1 MNARRDETVDLLQ
14 ALIRNA
20 CVNDGTV
27 SSGGESRS
35 VATLA
40 GYLDDPGTVFEP
52 EPGRQSV
59 LYRVPGADPNAPTLL
74 MMGHTDVVPVNEAG
88 WTHDPFA
95 AVIDDG
101 FIWGRGAIDMLNVTA
116 AMAVAFRPY
125 LKGEV
130 SPPAGDLMF
139 LAVADE
145 EASGT
150 HGARFL
156 TENHWDELAADFVL
170 TEIAYPPIDLGGGVR
185 YPVSVGEKGPFWTH
199 VHAKGTPGHGST
211 PYGSDN
217 ALEALVGGLAALF
230 ETDSLVGITDIW
242 RGFVDGLGLDAD
254 LAAELVDPE
263 RVDAAIDRINATDPR
278 LATYLHACTH
288 LTVSPNVVEGGM
300 KMNMIP
306 DQAVGQ
312 IDLRAL
318 PGQDRSDVDA
328 YLGKSMRRYADRLTL
343 EPQADFLATESRP
356 TGDLWDV
363 IVASLE
369 KLTGSDA
376 VVPTLMPASTDA
388 RFFRARGSVA
398 YGVGLF
404 DERVSFP
411 EFLSMFHGNDE
422 RVSVESVGLTVAL
435 FDEVL
440 ARWRDR

>member
-1 MNARRDETVDLLQ
+1 MNERRSETVALLQ
-14 ALIRNA
+14 ALIRNR

-27 SSGGESRS
+27 GSGGESRS

-40 GYLDDPGTVFEP
+40 SYLDEPGMVFEP
-52 EPGRQSV
+52 APGRESV
-59 LYRVPGADPNAPTLL
+59 LYRVPGSDPNAPSLLL
-74 MMGHTDVVPVNEAG
+74 MAHTDVVPVNEAG
-88 WTHDPFA
+88 WTRDPFG

-101 FIWGRGAIDMLNVTA
+101 FVWGRGAVDMLNVTA
-116 AMAVAFRPY
+116 AMAVAFRPF

-130 SPPAGDLMF
+130 PAPSGDLLF

-156 TENHWDELAADFVL
+156 TENHWDEVGADFVL
-170 TEIAYPPIDLGGGVR
+170 TEIAYPPIDMGTGLR
-185 YPVSVGEKGPFWTH
+185 YPVSVGEKGPFWTQ
-199 VHAKGTPGHGST
+199 VHATGIPGHGST

-217 ALEALVGGLAALF
+217 ALSALVGGLAALF
-230 ETDSLVGITDIW
+230 EADSLVEITDIW
-242 RGFVDGLGLDAD
+242 RGFVAGLGLDPD
-254 LAAELVDPE
+254 LAEELVDPE

-288 LTVSPNVVEGGM
+288 LTVSPNVVRGGV

-306 DQAVGQ
+306 DEAVGQ

-318 PGQDRSDVDA
+318 PGQDRPDVDA
-328 YLGKSMRRYADRLTL
+328 YLNKSMGRYADRLTL
-343 EPQADFLATESRP
+343 EPQADFVATESRP
-356 TGDLWDV
+356 NGDLWDV
-363 IVASLE
+363 IVASIE
-369 KLTGSDA
+369 GLTGSSA
-376 VVPTLMPASTDA
+376 VIPTLMPASTDA

-404 DERVSFP
+404 DDRISFP

-422 RVSVESVGLTVAL
+422 RVSVESVGLTVSL
-435 FDEVL
+435 LDEIL

>member
-40 GYLDDPGTVFEP
+40 AYLDDPGTVFEP

-101 FIWGRGAIDMLNVTA
+101 FVWGRGAIDMLNVTA

-130 SPPAGDLMF
+130 SPPAGDLMV

-156 TENHWDELAADFVL
+156 TE
-170 TEIAYPPIDLGGGVR
+170 
-185 YPVSVGEKGPFWTH
+185 KG
-199 VHAKGTPGHGST
+199 A
-211 PYGSDN
+211 
-217 ALEALVGGLAALF
+217 
-230 ETDSLVGITDIW
+230 
-242 RGFVDGLGLDAD
+242 
-254 LAAELVDPE
+254 
-263 RVDAAIDRINATDPR
+263 
-278 LATYLHACTH
+278 
-288 LTVSPNVVEGGM
+288 
-300 KMNMIP
+300 
-306 DQAVGQ
+306 
-312 IDLRAL
+312 
-318 PGQDRSDVDA
+318 
-328 YLGKSMRRYADRLTL
+328 GK
-343 EPQADFLATESRP
+343 
-356 TGDLWDV
+356 
-363 IVASLE
+363 
-369 KLTGSDA
+369 
-376 VVPTLMPASTDA
+376 
-388 RFFRARGSVA
+388 
-398 YGVGLF
+398 
-404 DERVSFP
+404 
-411 EFLSMFHGNDE
+411 
-422 RVSVESVGLTVAL
+422 
-435 FDEVL
+435 
-440 ARWRDR
+440 